1 MEAVTALAAE
11 LEHSALGAWARGS
24 PIGYPL
30 ANLIHLLGLVMLI
43 GGIGVLDLRLA
54 GAFRRLP
61 VEALWRYLLPM
72 GVAGLVLLVPAGLVM
87 FAADASSLVVS
98 TVFRWKVALI
108 VLALA
113 NAGAYH
119 LLWRRRLAHWDIDPP
134 LGGRVMAVGSLT
146 LWLLI
151 AALGRWIAYA

>member
-1 MEAVTALAAE
+1 VEALAVA
-11 LEHSALGAWARGS
+11 LEASPLGVWARGS
-24 PIGYPL
+24 NLAYPV

-72 GVAGLVLLVPAGLVM
+72 GVAGLVLLVPAGLVL

-119 LLWRRRLAHWDIDPP
+119 LLWRKRLGRWDVDPP
-134 LGGRVMAVGSLT
+134 LGGRIMAAGSLS
-146 LWLLI
+146 LWLLV
-151 AALGRWIAYA
+151 AGLGRWIAYA

>member
-1 MEAVTALAAE
+1 MEALAAG
-11 LEHSALGAWARGS
+11 LEASPLGTWARGS
-24 PIGYPL
+24 NLAYPV
-30 ANLIHLLGLVMLI
+30 ANLVHLLGLLMLI

-61 VEALWRYLLPM
+61 VEALWRCLLPLAI
-72 GVAGLVLLVPAGLVM
+72 AGLALLVPAGLVM

-98 TVFRWKVALI
+98 PAFRWKVVLI

-119 LLWRRRLAHWDIDPP
+119 LLWRRRLARWDVDPP
-134 LGGRVMAVGSLT
+134 LGGRVMAAGSLA
-146 LWLLI
+146 LWLVV
-151 AALGRWIAYA
+151 AGLGRWIAYA

>member
-1 MEAVTALAAE
+1 MEALAVALEA
-11 LEHSALGAWARGS
+11 SPLGVWARGS
-24 PIGYPL
+24 NLAYPV
-30 ANLIHLLGLVMLI
+30 ANLFHLLGLVMLI

-119 LLWRRRLAHWDIDPP
+119 LLWRKRLSRWDVDPP
-134 LGGRVMAVGSLT
+134 LG
-146 LWLLI
+146 
-151 AALGRWIAYA
+151 

>member
-1 MEAVTALAAE
+1 MEALAAA
-11 LEHSALGAWARGS
+11 LEASPLGVWARGS
-24 PIGYPL
+24 NLAYPV

-43 GGIGVLDLRLA
+43 GGIGVLDLRLV

-61 VEALWRYLLPM
+61 VEVLWRCLLPPAI
-72 GVAGLVLLVPAGLVM
+72 AGLVLLVPAGFVM

-108 VLALA
+108 ALALA

-119 LLWRRRLAHWDIDPP
+119 LLWRRRLALWDVDPP
-134 LGGRVMAVGSLT
+134 LGGRIMAAGSLA
-146 LWLLI
+146 LWLVI
-151 AALGRWIAYA
+151 TALGRWIAYA

>member
-1 MEAVTALAAE
+1 MEALAAA
-11 LEHSALGAWARGS
+11 LEASPLGVWARGS
-24 PIGYPL
+24 NLAYPV

-61 VEALWRYLLPM
+61 VEALWRGLLPLAI
-72 GVAGLVLLVPAGLVM
+72 GGLALLVPAGFVM
-87 FAADASSLVVS
+87 FAADASSLAVS
-98 TVFRWKVALI
+98 TVFRWKLALI

-113 NAGAYH
+113 NVTAFH
-119 LLWRRRLAHWDIDPP
+119 LLWRRRLAGWDVDPP
-134 LGGRVMAVGSLT
+134 LGGRVMAAGSLV
-146 LWLLI
+146 LWLLV